1 MIMFEHTFRNIL
13 ISFISFQVLQVIQG
27 ILDVE
32 SGAVMSVCCSV
43 NNGLIDHNTGL
54 GLLEA
59 QLINSGLIWPEKN
72 LCMDLEDAF
81 KNKLV
86 DDTMFKQL
94 QDLNEAIKCV
104 QDPKFAL
111 EPLPVISA
119 LENGAISV
127 QIAIKIIE
135 IQLATGGLRY
145 TGDILHLERAFQL
158 GLIPHSLF
166 IQMLER
172 KDTWKNLIDPNT
184 AEKVTLSQLV
194 ERSLIHEPT
203 RLRLLPVKRGKDG
216 TISLTSGREI
226 NVMKAMHEGAIDRE
240 TMLRL
245 LSTQLFAG
253 GIVDPKTGQKLTV
266 EEALSEGLIDQATAS
281 EILSHQAQ
289 NGGIVNPCNGARL
302 TVDEAVQ
309 CDLISS
315 SSGLLVLERQKAF
328 MGLLWPNAGE
338 ILSFS
343 TSLQQN
349 IITDKLASE
358 LLHNRQKITALY
370 IPETSEVVDV
380 DSAMENN
387 LIETFTK
394 ELLKTIEI
402 PDVFPDIDELNNRF
416 SSWLVMRELQMEG
429 SRTFGEAVS
438 DKNSTDAPSL
448 SEVKQLF
455 ISYLMMNSYMDPKSG
470 QRLLIFDCQL
480 NKMAK
485 LLFETSESE
494 CDISGLH
501 MNNVSEDLHESPL
514 NSSIPNSDDDCLD
527 ADYDALG
534 ELQICE
540 SLESTTEE
548 EHKVVNVK
556 VLHSCLEPTL
566 PFESDVNTLAT
577 DQKCD
582 SYLGSNEHVT
592 AVETNKLPVV
602 STCSY
607 TDKCQADKSDIDSP
621 QPSKTMQLPQTAF
634 SIAATATSL
643 CSIVANPECDDAV
656 KGQEKLSKASPLS
669 SSETTNDTDMPT
681 EFPHAEVVWDDKVER
696 DYAIHLLMAQVEEG
710 GILDVT
716 SGKRYDL
723 EAALDKGLID
733 EETVL
738 EVLAL
743 QLEEDGLK
751 DNESATLSVLN
762 TSVNKGCISSKV
774 ALRIMEKQNLLGG
787 FYDAAVGKTISIC
800 DALETALI
808 TDDISR
814 SVLCSE
820 AIKNAIIDPEAKC
833 VLSVNDA
840 HRLGM
845 LDDEEAE
852 GMLHSQQDE
861 KVDIMALD
869 SAKGGQITSRSDEDI
884 QVSTDISD
892 VSSSEDLMLPSIC
905 GIPSKVISTKDN
917 VYDDV
922 SETLG
927 IGEDCDVQ
935 CGNFKTMDTK
945 NEINTTDE
953 REGIFTLEGNESKRP
968 NNNVDTFVVDVSRET
983 GIPSSCVGQVAYLE
997 TIASQV
1003 VSPVQSDSGISC
1015 SSQSDVCTDERKSES
1030 VLNPE
1035 EEFNRS
1041 KVESAITNAYFDK
1054 GLSESS
1060 STSLPMVK
1068 DVAQVRTLAEARSSL
1083 SLCGASVQSPMETV
1097 TEVNLSTDCH
1107 HILAQNLPNEKEDIS
1122 LQTKASYKAK
1132 YTNNINEN
1140 PDHEHSNEDPGA
1152 FCKENKVNESV
1163 SYEDM
1168 SEMFRNAPITK
1179 PEPRAVC
1186 TESRIDCKVEQNGDI
1201 ENSIGFK
1208 GSENTLQLNLKDLA
1222 GSTVNSKPLPLE
1234 IATNCSQDDSSGGTH
1249 NIKHPSEQGKFF
1261 YQVASKATDI
1271 ARSTE
1276 SDFTCDND
1284 EHVKDLMETLKSTSG
1299 HCSDEMFTE
1308 SNELQSDP
1316 QIPSPSVRVMLD
1328 RNSEKK
1334 AGIFKQ
1340 SQGRDTVVAEAA
1352 HQDDLHLP
1360 QMAGAKDE
1368 STPKSMG
1375 SNDFLNELIQTK
1387 MDETSVD
1394 EAQKQKCQAI
1404 DGIIEI
1410 IQHHSGSF
1418 PANHPSSNERI
1429 RDPDILLD
1437 LKKHEGLDPRE
1448 AQNCPSDEG
1457 NDGSKRQTDI
1467 LEMIQ
1472 GISTSRDQGMLEDVG
1487 GELNSL
1493 LGDTVLR
1500 DESMDT
1506 KSKISTTDD
1515 AAADDVFQSTNSNNQ
1530 VSVANDPN
1538 IKQTDEVKP
1547 RVSIAAILS

>member
-1 MIMFEHTFRNIL
+1 MFEHTFRNIL
-13 ISFISFQVLQVIQG
+13 ISFISLQALQVIQG

-43 NNGLIDHNTGL
+43 KNGLIDQNTGL

-59 QLINSGLIWPEKN
+59 QLITSGLIWPEQH
-72 LCMDLEDAF
+72 LCMDLEYAF

-94 QDLNEAIKCV
+94 QDLNKAKKCV
-104 QDPKFAL
+104 QDPQFAL
-111 EPLPVISA
+111 EPVPVIAA

-127 QIAIKIIE
+127 QTAIKIIE

-158 GLIPHSLF
+158 GLIPDSLF
-166 IQMLER
+166 IQMSER
-172 KDTWKNLIDPNT
+172 KDTWKDLIDPNT

-194 ERSLIHEPT
+194 QRSLIHEPT
-203 RLRLLPVKRGKDG
+203 RLRLLPVRCGKDG
-216 TISLTSGREI
+216 TISPTSGREI
-226 NVMKAMHEGAIDRE
+226 NVMKAMHEGVIDRE

-253 GIVDPKTGQKLTV
+253 GIVEPNTGQKLTV
-266 EEALSEGLIDQATAS
+266 EEALSEGLIDHDTAS

-289 NGGIVNPCNGARL
+289 NGGIVNPCNGVRL

-315 SSGLLVLERQKAF
+315 SSALLVLERQKAF

-358 LLHNRQKITALY
+358 LLHNRQNITALY

-380 DSAMENN
+380 DSAVENN

-416 SSWLVMRELQMEG
+416 SSWLVMRELQLEG
-429 SRTFGEAVS
+429 FSTSGEEIS
-438 DKNSTDAPSL
+438 DENSTDAPSL

-455 ISYLMMNSYMDPKSG
+455 VSYLMMNSYMDPKSG

-485 LLFETSESE
+485 LLFEVSESE
-494 CDISGLH
+494 CADEISGLN
-501 MNNVSEDLHESPL
+501 MNNISEDLHESPL
-514 NSSIPNSDDDCLD
+514 NSSVPNADDDCLD
-527 ADYDALG
+527 AEYVDVLG

-548 EHKVVNVK
+548 EHEAVNYI
-556 VLHSCLEPTL
+556 EPTL

-582 SYLGSNEHVT
+582 ICLGNNERVT
-592 AVETNKLPVV
+592 VIEMNKLPEV
-602 STCSY
+602 STCSC
-607 TDKCQADKSDIDSP
+607 TDKCQADKSDM
-621 QPSKTMQLPQTAF
+621 SKTMELSQTAF
-634 SIAATATSL
+634 SIAAAATSL

-656 KGQEKLSKASPLS
+656 KGQEKPSKAS
-669 SSETTNDTDMPT
+669 ETNYTDIPS
-681 EFPHAEVVWDDKVER
+681 EFPHADDVWDDKVER
-696 DYAIHLLMAQVEEG
+696 DYAIHLLRTQVEEG

-723 EAALDKGLID
+723 EGALDKGLID

-738 EVLAL
+738 EVPAL
-743 QLEEDGLK
+743 QLQGDGLK

-774 ALRIMEKQNLLGG
+774 ALQIMEKQNLLGG
-787 FYDAAVGKTISIC
+787 FYDTAIGKTISVC
-800 DALETALI
+800 DALETGLI

-814 SVLCSE
+814 SVLGSE
-820 AIKNAIIDPEAKC
+820 AISKAIIDPEAKC

-840 HRLGM
+840 LQSGM

-852 GMLHSQQDE
+852 RMQHSQQD
-861 KVDIMALD
+861 KRVDIMALD
-869 SAKGGQITSRSDEDI
+869 SAKRGKISSRSDEAT
-884 QVSTDISD
+884 QVSTDISG
-892 VSSSEDLMLPSIC
+892 VSSSQDLLLPTIC
-905 GIPSKVISTKDN
+905 DAPSKAISTKDN

-927 IGEDCDVQ
+927 IGEDSDVQ
-935 CGNFKTMDTK
+935 CGNFKTMDSN
-945 NEINTTDE
+945 NEMSTTDE
-953 REGIFTLEGNESKRP
+953 RKSIFTLEGNESKRP
-968 NNNVDTFVVDVSRET
+968 NNNVDTFVVDVSCET
-983 GIPSSCVGQVAYLE
+983 GSPSSRVREGAYLE

-1003 VSPVQSDSGISC
+1003 VSPLQSESGISC
-1015 SSQSDVCTDERKSES
+1015 SSQSNVCSDERKSES

-1035 EEFNRS
+1035 QEFNRS
-1041 KVESAITNAYFDK
+1041 DVESAITNAHFDK

-1060 STSLPMVK
+1060 STLLPMVK
-1068 DVAQVRTLAEARSSL
+1068 DVAQDEILAEAQPTL
-1083 SLCGASVQSPMETV
+1083 SLCGASVPSPMETA
-1097 TEVNLSTDCH
+1097 TEVNLSTDGQR
-1107 HILAQNLPNEKEDIS
+1107 ILTKTFPNEIS
-1122 LQTKASYKAK
+1122 FQTKASYEAK
-1132 YTNNINEN
+1132 YSNNINGN
-1140 PDHEHSNEDPGA
+1140 PDHEHSDEDPGA
-1152 FCKENKVNESV
+1152 FCTENRVNVSV

-1168 SEMFRNAPITK
+1168 SEMFRNAPITT
-1179 PEPRAVC
+1179 PEPRVIC
-1186 TESRIDCKVEQNGDI
+1186 TESSIDYNVEQNGDI
-1201 ENSIGFK
+1201 GDSIGFK

-1222 GSTVNSKPLPLE
+1222 GSTVNSKPLPFE
-1234 IATNCSQDDSSGGTH
+1234 MTINSSQDDSSGGTH
-1249 NIKHPSEQGKFF
+1249 NTQHPSEQSKFC
-1261 YQVASKATDI
+1261 YEVASKDTAI
-1271 ARSTE
+1271 ARSAD
-1276 SDFTCDND
+1276 SDFTSDND
-1284 EHVKDLMETLKSTSG
+1284 KHVKDLVETSESTSG
-1299 HCSDEMFTE
+1299 HCSEEMFTE
-1308 SNELQSDP
+1308 SSELQTDP
-1316 QIPSPSVRVMLD
+1316 QNPSPSVRVMLD
-1328 RNSEKK
+1328 QNSEKK

-1352 HQDDLHLP
+1352 LEENLHLP
-1360 QMAGAKDE
+1360 QMARANDV
-1368 STPKSMG
+1368 SAPKSMG
-1375 SNDFLNELIQTK
+1375 SSDFLNEFIQMK
-1387 MDETSVD
+1387 MDGASVD
-1394 EAQKQKCQAI
+1394 ETQKQKCQAI
-1404 DGIIEI
+1404 NSTVEI
-1410 IQHHSGSF
+1410 FKHPSGSF
-1418 PANHPSSNERI
+1418 PANHPSLNERI

-1437 LKKHEGLDPRE
+1437 LKTHEGLDPRE
-1448 AQNCPSDEG
+1448 VQNCPSDES
-1457 NDGSKRQTDI
+1457 NDGSKCQTDI
-1467 LEMIQ
+1467 LDMIQ

-1487 GELNSL
+1487 GELSSL

-1500 DESMDT
+1500 DESMDG
-1506 KSKISTTDD
+1506 KNKISATDD
-1515 AAADDVFQSTNSNNQ
+1515 TAADDVFQSTNSNYQ
-1530 VSVANDPN
+1530 VSVADCPN
-1538 IKQTDEVKP
+1538 IKQTEEVKP
-1547 RVSIAAILS
+1547 RVSIAATLS